1 VDRRRT
7 ILLVDD
13 DTDFVRSIRVLL
25 ESDGYDVSCAFSASE
40 CRLELEEKK
49 PDLILLDVMM
59 ERFVA
64 GLSLADEL
72 RSDREFKS
80 IPIVM
85 MSAVRQEAGLDVG
98 ASSGGG
104 FLAADAFLDKP
115 VPPNVLLATV
125 KRLLESSGSSGSGRR

>member
-1 VDRRRT
+1 VSQGRT

-25 ESDGYDVSCAFSASE
+25 ESAGYDVSCTFSASE
-40 CRLELEEKK
+40 CRLELEENK

-59 ERFVA
+59 EKFVA
-64 GLSLADEL
+64 GLGLADEL
-72 RSDREFKS
+72 RADPEFRN

-85 MSAVRQEAGLDVG
+85 MSAVRQEAGFDVG

-125 KRLLESSGSSGSGRR
+125 KRLLESSGNSGAGGR